1 MFQEAKKAVISH
13 SRRGCEYAK
22 ETPAAKLSVSVRSDY
37 SQLPEL
43 ISADAEIELIENT
56 KIACLPRKRTTPEAE
71 EHVGCMV
78 IIKVKCDL
86 EFDVGILCVLHD
98 FPLQPNQNRSG
109 NVISV
114 QIFNCPHPK

>member
-43 ISADAEIELIENT
+43 ISADAEIELIANT
-56 KIACLPRKRTTPEAE
+56 KSAEKKTTPEAE

-86 EFDVGILCVLHD
+86 GFDVGIFYVLHD
-98 FPLQPNQNRSG
+98 FPLQPNQNRSS